1 MGSGLLS
8 IKTADD
14 FAKMAVAGRVVAE
27 LHAEVRAAAKPGVS
41 LKALDEIAEKVV
53 RAHDCRPSFLGYQG
67 TYPATICASPNSVIV
82 HGIPT
87 DYRLR
92 DGDIL
97 SIDAGAIYQG
107 WHGDAAF
114 TMGIGEISA
123 EAQQLIDVT
132 EQGLWNGLAE
142 AKAGNRVGDIGA
154 AVEATAAPYGF
165 GVVQGYTGHG
175 IGQAMHEAP
184 SVPNYGRRRRGFKL
198 REGMALAIEPMF
210 NLGTPDTAVL
220 DDNWTVVTA
229 DGAWSAHW
237 EHTVGLTPDGSFV
250 FTLPEPKQVA

>member
-8 IKTADD
+8 IKTPSD
-14 FAKMAVAGRVVAE
+14 FAKMVVAGRVVAE
-27 LHAEVRAAAKPGVS
+27 LHAEVRAAARPGVS
-41 LKALDEIAEKVV
+41 LKSLDVIAEKVV
-53 RAHDCRPSFLGYQG
+53 RQNDCRPSFLGYQG
-67 TYPATICASPNSVIV
+67 TYPATICTSVNSMIV

-87 DYRLR
+87 DYQLR

-97 SIDAGAIYQG
+97 SIDAGAIYEG

-114 TMGIGEISA
+114 TMGIGEVTD
-123 EAQQLIDVT
+123 EAQQLIVVT
-132 EQGLWNGLAE
+132 EQALWNGLAE
-142 AKAGNRVGDIGA
+142 AKPGNRVGDIGA
-154 AVEATAAPYGF
+154 AVEATAKPYGY

-184 SVPNYGRRRRGFKL
+184 SVPNHGRPRRGFKL

-210 NLGTPDTAVL
+210 NLGTPNTAVL

-250 FTLPEPKQVA
+250 FTLPEPKQVV